1 MVSDGDETRPAA
13 RLRAAAPDAGESS
26 GPTDPEAAPA
36 AADAPVA
43 ADAADAPVAADAAD
57 GPDAPV
63 ASSVS
68 GRAAA
73 AAALSRRAAALSH
86 RAAVR
91 AGSEVGRF
99 ARRPSGRM
107 ALPSLLLLGLVAVTA
122 GAGAYLV
129 SGPGGERARATAGP
143 SGAGQP
149 TVVNGQ
155 TAVPGDA
162 PTLAPTL
169 DPTAAPTLGPTA
181 GDVQRPADAL
191 ATWAQQVSAKIDV
204 PPVALEA
211 YGYAELVL
219 AQTRPTCRLSWT
231 TLAAIGKV
239 ESNHGRA
246 KNASLLADGRAVPAI
261 IGPALDGTGGR
272 KIIRDTDIGA
282 LDGDRTWDRAVG
294 PMQFLPSTW
303 AQHAIDADND
313 GVRDPNDIDDAALTA
328 AYYLCGADRDLS
340 TAAGWWA
347 AVLAYNEVQPYAQ
360 AVFTAAN
367 DYGVRSRT

>member
-1 MVSDGDETRPAA
+1 VVFDGDETRPAA
-13 RLRAAAPDAGESS
+13 RLRTAAPGAVES
-26 GPTDPEAAPA
+26 PEAAPDDARSPRRGAFLRRPVARVRGA
-36 AADAPVA
+36 AA
-43 ADAADAPVAADAAD
+43 
-57 GPDAPV
+57 
-63 ASSVS
+63 VS
-68 GRAAA
+68 G
-73 AAALSRRAAALSH
+73 

-91 AGSEVGRF
+91 AGSEVRRF
-99 ARRPSGRM
+99 ARRPTGRLV
-107 ALPSLLLLGLVAVTA
+107 LPGLLLLGLVAVTGA
-122 GAGAYLV
+122 AGAYLV
-129 SGPGGERARATAGP
+129 SGPDGDRPRATGVGDA
-143 SGAGQP
+143 SGEPA
-149 TVVNGQ
+149 VVGGQ
-155 TAVPGDA
+155 TAAPGDA

-181 GDVQRPADAL
+181 GEVERPADAL

-204 PPVALEA
+204 PPVALQA

-219 AQTRPTCRLSWT
+219 AQTTPTCRLSWT

-261 IGPALDGTGGR
+261 VGPALDGTGGR
-272 KIIRDTDIGA
+272 KSIRDTDIGA
-282 LDGDRTWDRAVG
+282 LDGDRTWDHAVG
-294 PMQFLPSTW
+294 PMQFLPTTW
-303 AQHAIDADND
+303 AQHAVDGDND
-313 GVRDPNDIDDAALTA
+313 GVRDANDIDDAALTA
-328 AYYLCGADRDLS
+328 AYYLCGANRDLS